1 MYLLISLSTSS
12 ATMRVQFSGW
22 SSYEKLFNCDFKQ
35 PSYGRNPLPLI
46 SCTLSIVLTLYS
58 LWCLSLQKSWWLAQ
72 ECQNY
77 IQISEHQKNK
87 QEEKKI
93 LTKFLCSFQMSQRVL
108 SEMWC
113 GICMCYLRKC
123 VITQLLGLSYKKL
136 PANNCYL
143 STVRFLSLADI
154 AD

>member
-1 MYLLISLSTSS
+1 MKQL
-12 ATMRVQFSGW
+12 Q
-22 SSYEKLFNCDFKQ
+22 KLFNCDLKQ

-58 LWCLSLQKSWWLAQ
+58 LWSLSLRKSWWIAE

-77 IQISEHQKNK
+77 IQISEHGKNK
-87 QEEKKI
+87 QEEKKKI
-93 LTKFLCSFQMSQRVL
+93 LTKFLCSFQMLQAVL
-108 SEMWC
+108 WEMWC
-113 GICMCYLRKC
+113 GIFLCYLRKC

-143 STVRFLSLADI
+143 SSMRFLSLADT